1 MSATRYSRRL
11 GTWIAALC
19 LLSCGHPPRRA
30 ETGESA
36 TAPTAP
42 TAPTALK
49 ASTGPAAPTAQ
60 AEPAGGTAG
69 SGGTALAPTT
79 AETPVAE
86 EPVPQEEVVPPP
98 EEPPPE
104 SSNPAELGRVEGIRA
119 TLSDGSYI
127 LFPYTDHGLDVCLAV
142 VVAVDGTRTP
152 HRPPHLRHECA
163 KKWAKQDAGKAD

>member
-1 MSATRYSRRL
+1 MSATRFSRRL

-19 LLSCGHPPRRA
+19 LLSCGHSPRPA
-30 ETGESA
+30 ETGEA
-36 TAPTAP
+36 APETTAPTAP
-42 TAPTALK
+42 TAPAEQT
-49 ASTGPAAPTAQ
+49 
-60 AEPAGGTAG
+60 EPAGATAG
-69 SGGTALAPTT
+69 SGGTTPAATN
-79 AETPVAE
+79 AETPVA
-86 EPVPQEEVVPPP
+86 
-98 EEPPPE
+98 PE
-104 SSNPAELGRVEGIRA
+104 SSNPAQLGRVEGIRA